1 MIRIIENMYMLMSD
15 LITKRWKSGSK

>member
-1 MIRIIENMYMLMSD
+1 MIRINENMYMLMSD